1 MCTLICIITMA
12 TILCKLTSLSSWDC
26 FSSHQSI
33 VKRNM
38 IWWRVCVKTKKKLK
52 KRILKKKNCAHFSPY
67 FFFLREKQ
75 KQPNEKLNKTK
86 FVSMFSE
93 WYTYFLHIVILAYV
107 TWGHETYC
115 TTSNIYHAWNIQ
127 SIFSLK
133 GKFQNGY
140 FLFHW

>member
-38 IWWRVCVKTKKKLK
+38 IWWRVCVKTEKKLK

-93 WYTYFLHIVILAYV
+93 WYTYFLHVVILAYV
-107 TWGHETYC
+107 TWGVTKLIARLLISRMKPY
-115 TTSNIYHAWNIQ
+115 SR
-127 SIFSLK
+127 S
-133 GKFQNGY
+133 
-140 FLFHW
+140 FHWKGNSKMDIFLIHW

>member
-38 IWWRVCVKTKKKLK
+38 IWWRVCVKTEKKLK

-115 TTSNIYHAWNIQ
+115 TTSNITHETYLFTEREIPKW
-127 SIFSLK
+127 IFFISLIST
-133 GKFQNGY
+133 
-140 FLFHW
+140 